1 MLRSRYDV
9 VIVDIG
15 SVMGEANSTAVE
27 MADEAFIVSTSDV
40 PSLRG
45 ARRLSELW
53 QRIGVRSTQATRII
67 LNRCDRTDDIQPE
80 AARKIVSLPVVD
92 VHLPA
97 DQRALQLAANRR
109 DPSLA
114 LPGWTKRIR
123 ELGVEMKVVPADSL
137 DLPVEPKERKRKR
150 RGKKGAAADQDLSLD
165 GDAAG
170 GDDPGGRE
178 GVRGVDG
185 QGDDALALT
194 DDPASDDAGE
204 HRGASGRR
212 ALSRR
217 AAAERGQSTLEFVGL
232 IALFGLIAAI
242 GFQTVLIGMTWVF
255 AANAANEGARAAAV
269 GDSARAAAVART
281 PAAWQDGLNVSEGI
295 SEVDVRMRTP
305 LLVDVSKDL
314 QLVIPASA
322 GIVKEP

>member
-1 MLRSRYDV
+1 P
-9 VIVDIG
+9 VDP
-15 SVMGEANSTAVE
+15 ATAG
-27 MADEAFIVSTSDV
+27 ADEA
-40 PSLRG
+40 RG
-45 ARRLSELW
+45 
-53 QRIGVRSTQATRII
+53 GT
-67 LNRCDRTDDIQPE
+67 
-80 AARKIVSLPVVD
+80 
-92 VHLPA
+92 
-97 DQRALQLAANRR
+97 
-109 DPSLA
+109 
-114 LPGWTKRIR
+114 
-123 ELGVEMKVVPADSL
+123 
-137 DLPVEPKERKRKR
+137 
-150 RGKKGAAADQDLSLD
+150 
-165 GDAAG
+165 
-170 GDDPGGRE
+170 
-178 GVRGVDG
+178 
-185 QGDDALALT
+185 
-194 DDPASDDAGE
+194 
-204 HRGASGRR
+204 GRR

-305 LLVDVSKDL
+305 LLVDISKDL